1 MVDIFISWSGSASKE
16 LASSFRDWIPLVLQN
31 ATPFMSSKD
40 IKAGELWNTTI
51 NERLQDSSIGIIFVT
66 PENIDSPWLNFESGA
81 LSRGLNDTGTKVV
94 PVVFGTDDPAY
105 LLSNGPLKQFQGLL
119 KVDRSDFI
127 ELIDA
132 INDSDDNMKLNS
144 TVLHKTFDKWWPE
157 FKDKIDK
164 IDQNFRSRKKPPK
177 KDSNEEA
184 VNRQLLEGM
193 SEKVDFLIR
202 RNNVESLPKISPK
215 LLQPTVDL
223 VNAYETLVH
232 SFILIPRSTGLIREF
247 EEPISYF
254 VRQTGNDMLRRRF
267 FKLQNFSRHISRT
280 TDSVLNDTETNND

>member
-1 MVDIFISWSGSASKE
+1 MI
-16 LASSFRDWIPLVLQN
+16 R
-31 ATPFMSSKD
+31 T
-40 IKAGELWNTTI
+40 
-51 NERLQDSSIGIIFVT
+51 FVH
-66 PENIDSPWLNFESGA
+66 E
-81 LSRGLNDTGTKVV
+81 
-94 PVVFGTDDPAY
+94 
-105 LLSNGPLKQFQGLL
+105 
-119 KVDRSDFI
+119 
-127 ELIDA
+127 
-132 INDSDDNMKLNS
+132 
-144 TVLHKTFDKWWPE
+144 
-157 FKDKIDK
+157 
-164 IDQNFRSRKKPPK
+164 KKPPK